1 MERIYVIAVL
11 LVMAL
16 LMPSYQA
23 RRRAFHQDEDDD
35 AAANSDEVQRLMR
48 GDIDPV
54 CTAQCYQWW
63 RCRITGLFTKKCQEP
78 EGCDCSKFAW
88 ER

>member
-1 MERIYVIAVL
+1 MQRIYAIAIL

-23 RRRAFHQDEDDD
+23 KRRSFHHDDDDD
-35 AAANSDEVQRLMR
+35 ATNSDEVQRFMR

-54 CTAQCYQWW
+54 CTAKCYQWW
-63 RCRITGLFTKKCQEP
+63 RCRIGGLFTKKCDEP
-78 EGCDCSKFAW
+78 SGCDCSKFAW